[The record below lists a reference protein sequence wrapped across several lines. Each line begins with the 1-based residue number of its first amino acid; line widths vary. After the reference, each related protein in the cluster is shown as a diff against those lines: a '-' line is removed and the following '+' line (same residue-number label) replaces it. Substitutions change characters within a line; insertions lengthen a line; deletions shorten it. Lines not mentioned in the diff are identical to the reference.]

1 MTITPILKLGET
13 CSSLARIDEARVL
26 VDAAPYYA
34 SFFEAARNAKHSI
47 CMTGWQFDTRAR
59 IVPNEQAGDLDAQF
73 LPFLN
78 ELCER
83 NPNLN
88 VYITAWNYSVFY
100 AIEREWFQNL
110 RFGFEANDRIHFR
123 FLDHPNPGGAH
134 HEKIVV
140 VDDQI
145 AFAGGIDVCDERW
158 DEPSHLPH
166 HAQRINAHG
175 EAYGPFHDVQVAVTG
190 PAVAELARLFWD
202 SWIAAG
208 GDPGDRLHVDN
219 EVTDELSLRRIR
231 EAAEPYGRPLR
242 CKTVGLSL
250 TRCDDAEDA
259 DDDAFQVERL
269 YGEAIA
275 AADQLIYI
283 ENQYFTSRAVVQA
296 LAERMTD
303 TSRAKLQIVI
313 VMPDGGHSKKEQFV
327 LGKRQRLMLSL
338 VMQIAGEHG
347 HEVRVVMSH
356 NRGED
361 GSVVATYIHSKLMIV
376 DDRFLTIGSANLM
389 NRSMRVD
396 HELNLSFDAGLG
408 LPEEAGP
415 LQEDI
420 RSLRASLLAE
430 HAGVEDGR
438 PFAEAVGLVHRID
451 EQCSRPQSKMV
462 CQELSEPSSDDPV
475 LIAFFDPTGP
485 IDWVSLNRAFDQLFD
500 ADDNPAKGAARKLGQ
515 RLGVVDIEGKD
526 EHAG

>member
-158 DEPSHLPH
+158 D
-166 HAQRINAHG
+166 
-175 EAYGPFHDVQVAVTG
+175 
-190 PAVAELARLFWD
+190 
-202 SWIAAG
+202 
-208 GDPGDRLHVDN
+208 
-219 EVTDELSLRRIR
+219 
-231 EAAEPYGRPLR
+231 
-242 CKTVGLSL
+242 
-250 TRCDDAEDA
+250 
-259 DDDAFQVERL
+259 
-269 YGEAIA
+269 
-275 AADQLIYI
+275 
-283 ENQYFTSRAVVQA
+283 
-296 LAERMTD
+296 
-303 TSRAKLQIVI
+303 
-313 VMPDGGHSKKEQFV
+313 
-327 LGKRQRLMLSL
+327 
-338 VMQIAGEHG
+338 
-347 HEVRVVMSH
+347 
-356 NRGED
+356 
-361 GSVVATYIHSKLMIV
+361 
-376 DDRFLTIGSANLM
+376 
-389 NRSMRVD
+389 
-396 HELNLSFDAGLG
+396 
-408 LPEEAGP
+408 
-415 LQEDI
+415 
-420 RSLRASLLAE
+420 
-430 HAGVEDGR
+430 
-438 PFAEAVGLVHRID
+438 
-451 EQCSRPQSKMV
+451 
-462 CQELSEPSSDDPV
+462 
-475 LIAFFDPTGP
+475 
-485 IDWVSLNRAFDQLFD
+485 
-500 ADDNPAKGAARKLGQ
+500 
-515 RLGVVDIEGKD
+515 
-526 EHAG
+526 